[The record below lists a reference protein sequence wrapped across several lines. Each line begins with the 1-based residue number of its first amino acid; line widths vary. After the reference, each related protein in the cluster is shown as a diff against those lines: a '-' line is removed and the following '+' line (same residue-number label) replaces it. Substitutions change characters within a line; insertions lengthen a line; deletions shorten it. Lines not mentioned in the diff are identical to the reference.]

1 MMKSEHD
8 HDACRVV
15 CYAING
21 VGVASALAPSSCIV
35 YFEYFFIFPGRKC
48 GARIFS
54 GKIGQSQHPCAMTMP
69 KQ

>member
-1 MMKSEHD
+1 MGTGHVD
-8 HDACRVV
+8 DACRVV
-15 CYAING
+15 CHAING
-21 VGVASALAPSSCIV
+21 AGEAAALVSSSCIV